1 MTNKEEY
8 SELRCSGLDHC
19 IISRKPSMK
28 IFVQIFADLCIVV
41 LLVLFA
47 FFLLYFHT
55 GSLEEEDQAHALV
68 GAVFGMIVTGVP
80 CAACIG
86 LRATVLRKRRER

>member
-1 MTNKEEY
+1 
-8 SELRCSGLDHC
+8 
-19 IISRKPSMK
+19 MK
-28 IFVQIFADLCIVV
+28 TAVRIFVDLCIVI

-55 GSLEEEDQAHALV
+55 GSLEMEPTEEDQAHALV
-68 GAVFGMIVTGVP
+68 GAVFGMIVTGGP
-80 CAACIG
+80 CAVCIG

>member
-1 MTNKEEY
+1 
-8 SELRCSGLDHC
+8 
-19 IISRKPSMK
+19 MK
-28 IFVQIFADLCIVV
+28 TFVRIFVDLCIVV

-47 FFLLYFHT
+47 FFLLYLHT
-55 GSLEEEDQAHALV
+55 GSLEMEPTEEDQAHALV

-80 CAACIG
+80 CAVCIG

>member
-1 MTNKEEY
+1 
-8 SELRCSGLDHC
+8 
-19 IISRKPSMK
+19 MK
-28 IFVQIFADLCIVV
+28 TFVRIFVDLCIVV

-55 GSLEEEDQAHALV
+55 GSLEMEPTEEDQDQAHALV
-68 GAVFGMIVTGVP
+68 GAVFGMIVTGGP
-80 CAACIG
+80 CAVCIG

>member
-1 MTNKEEY
+1 
-8 SELRCSGLDHC
+8 
-19 IISRKPSMK
+19 MK
-28 IFVQIFADLCIVV
+28 TFVRIFVDLCIVV

-47 FFLLYFHT
+47 FFLLYLHT
-55 GSLEEEDQAHALV
+55 GSLEMEPTEEDQAHALV